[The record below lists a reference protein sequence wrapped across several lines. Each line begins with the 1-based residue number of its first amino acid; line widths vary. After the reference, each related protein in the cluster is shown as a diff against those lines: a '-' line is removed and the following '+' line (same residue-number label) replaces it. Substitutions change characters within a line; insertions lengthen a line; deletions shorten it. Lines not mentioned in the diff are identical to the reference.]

1 MRLAASGRRG
11 FTALLVVGVV
21 ALALLLSMCGGDKQR
36 SGTGTDTATG
46 IHAPSGTGSTPAGK
60 ATAELG
66 FGLTH
71 TEFSADHG
79 ETYAKQ
85 AADKLLAQQ
94 SLPQDQAIMGWGAD
108 NPEPSPGAYDFG
120 ELDDRVQLIRDT
132 GGTPVITL
140 CCAPDWMKGG
150 KAGTTD
156 WARLEVAPSP
166 GHFADFAALAAT
178 VARRY
183 PDVRHF
189 IVWNEFKGF
198 WNNGLSR
205 WDYEG
210 YTKLYNLVYRALK
223 KVDPEIL
230 VGGPYVDMD
239 SFAPGDNG
247 NGEASTSVKG
257 AWGAADKRSLDAV
270 DYWLAHKAG
279 ADFVVVDGSSMNH
292 DDTVEPDEFAAT
304 GKFAALGR
312 WMAGRTDLPL
322 WWAEWY
328 VEPDGSGW
336 SEAHRTAV
344 QAAAMMRL
352 AEGGAATAFYWNPQ
366 AQGADCPGCL
376 WTSTELSAD
385 GGEQLPMLALL
396 RRFASAFPPGTG
408 FRRVA
413 VAADDKPNVRVLAG
427 GGTVLVVNIRDRP
440 IHAVVDGRSFDLA
453 AYGIHWLRR
462 R

>member
-1 MRLAASGRRG
+1 
-11 FTALLVVGVV
+11 
-21 ALALLLSMCGGDKQR
+21 
-36 SGTGTDTATG
+36 
-46 IHAPSGTGSTPAGK
+46 
-60 ATAELG
+60 
-66 FGLTH
+66 
-71 TEFSADHG
+71 
-79 ETYAKQ
+79 
-85 AADKLLAQQ
+85 
-94 SLPQDQAIMGWGAD
+94 
-108 NPEPSPGAYDFG
+108 
-120 ELDDRVQLIRDT
+120 
-132 GGTPVITL
+132 
-140 CCAPDWMKGG
+140 
-150 KAGTTD
+150 
-156 WARLEVAPSP
+156 
-166 GHFADFAALAAT
+166 
-178 VARRY
+178 
-183 PDVRHF
+183 
-189 IVWNEFKGF
+189 
-198 WNNGLSR
+198 
-205 WDYEG
+205 
-210 YTKLYNLVYRALK
+210 
-223 KVDPEIL
+223 
-230 VGGPYVDMD
+230 MD